1 MCYDKNQVKKYKNAI
16 QTNFAFNLEE
26 HKEIRK
32 GCKSCKV
39 LKFKM
44 LIQFVLRVAVKILTL
59 RSRKYSKGLL
69 YFAQWQIETENLTAF
84 SAVTP
89 KKRRAG
95 SL

>member
-1 MCYDKNQVKKYKNAI
+1 MQFERNLHLTAKYAKK
-16 QTNFAFNLEE
+16 FA
-26 HKEIRK
+26 K
-32 GCKSCKV
+32 GTKSSKV

-44 LIQFVLRVAVKILTL
+44 LIQFVLRDAVKILTL
-59 RSRKYSKGLL
+59 RFRKYYKGLL

-95 SL
+95 